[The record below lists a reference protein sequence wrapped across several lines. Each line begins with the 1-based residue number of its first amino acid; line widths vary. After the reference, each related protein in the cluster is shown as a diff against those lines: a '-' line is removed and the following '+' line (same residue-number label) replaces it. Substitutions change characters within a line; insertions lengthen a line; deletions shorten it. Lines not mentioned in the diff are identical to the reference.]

1 MLHIAVLIEI
11 HPTLHFV
18 TAKSSPKIMI
28 GKISAKI
35 FVIQSAKEYFKMQ
48 HYCSAISYAFQDE
61 SRLIMGITYCNICFA
76 AAINI
81 VAKRH
86 VPWKK
91 CIN

>member
-1 MLHIAVLIEI
+1 
-11 HPTLHFV
+11 
-18 TAKSSPKIMI
+18 MI

-61 SRLIMGITYCNICFA
+61 SRLIMGITYCNICFT

-81 VAKRH
+81 VTKRH
-86 VPWKK
+86 VPWKE
-91 CIN
+91 CISLVMVLYSVARNLLDFWQSVN